1 MHSCP
6 DWPRAG
12 PLLQLGPLAHGIFH
26 ERWFKKVTTTAA
38 TQDAVVSYG
47 LGPIGAGIAGL
58 ALDRGYRIVSAVD
71 ISPDKA
77 GRDLGTLLGRAEL
90 GVTVTADVAAALA
103 CKPKVVLH
111 STQSHMPQV
120 MPQLLACIEAGACV
134 VSTCEELAF
143 PWHQRAAEAKR
154 LDDAAKAHGVA
165 VVGVGVNPGFVMDL
179 LPIVLTAPCRAVRSI
194 RVTRVV
200 DAGLRR
206 KPLQRKVGDG
216 LDRATFE
223 KGVAEGRIGHV
234 GLPESVAMIADA
246 LAWPLDSIRE
256 TIEPVMEGTTVRGL
270 HQVANGLRAG
280 EAVISLDLTMAV
292 GAQNPRDSVTIDG
305 EPPIVMTVEG
315 GIHGDVATCA
325 ISVNVIP
332 MVLAA
337 PPGLT
342 AVHRLPAIHR

>member
-1 MHSCP
+1 MHRTS
-6 DWPRAG
+6 
-12 PLLQLGPLAHGIFH
+12 H
-26 ERWFKKVTTTAA
+26 ERWFFEVAETAA
-38 TQDAVVSYG
+38 TQTTVLSYG

-77 GRDLGTLLGRAEL
+77 GSDLGVLLGRARL

-103 CKPKVVLH
+103 CKPRVVLH
-111 STQSHMPQV
+111 STQSHIPQV
-120 MPQLLACIEAGACV
+120 MPQLMACIEAGACV

-143 PWHQRAAEAKR
+143 PWYRHDHEARR
-154 LDDAAKAHGVA
+154 LDAAAKAHGVTI
-165 VVGVGVNPGFVMDL
+165 VGVGVNPGFVMDL
-179 LPIVLTAPCRAVRSI
+179 LPIVLTAPCRKVRAI

-206 KPLQRKVGDG
+206 KPLQQKVGDG

-223 KGVAEGRIGHV
+223 KGVAEGRMGHV

-246 LAWPLDSIRE
+246 LGWPLDSIEE
-256 TIEPVMEGTTVRGL
+256 TIEPVMEGATVRGL
-270 HQVANGLRAG
+270 HQVANGLQSK
-280 EAVISLDLTMAV
+280 EPVISLDLTMAV
-292 GAQNPRDSVTIDG
+292 GAANPRDSVTIEG
-305 EPPIVMTVEG
+305 EPPIALTVSG

-325 ISVNVIP
+325 ISVNAIP
-332 MVLAA
+332 MVLAS

-342 AVHRLPAIHR
+342 APHRLPAIHR